1 MASGPC
7 RPDRGIWLR
16 RHVGKVGGQADAMIR
31 HRAHTV
37 LKPTEPFQEV
47 AAADTELDERDVSEL
62 RTTDLSGGMVAI
74 IDADTALLT

>member
-1 MASGPC
+1 MRSI
-7 RPDRGIWLR
+7 RPLS
-16 RHVGKVGGQADAMIR
+16 HVGKVGGQADAMIR

-62 RTTDLSGGMVAI
+62 RATDLSGGMVAI
-74 IDADTALLT
+74 IDADAELLT